1 MVNPKQTGQTQNKS
15 ETEHLITEINEDEE
29 IHTENAKSQQQGKNP
44 NKKEY
49 SQRNNPTPNQKETE
63 HQDIDIKED
72 GSGLFPRKKT
82 EASESKDTTS
92 RNSSP
97 ITTTRKIFNG
107 APNSKEK
114 NSNELN
120 TFFINIRSLRNEL
133 EELEL
138 FIDNE
143 KLDIICLCEHWL
155 HQDIIKYYGIEH
167 FSLVNNY
174 CRTQSNHGGVMIY
187 VNSKFKTKKLPIID
201 FLSVDI
207 HCEVIA
213 IEVKTINIRV
223 LCMYRSPSGDPGIFL
238 QILNHILNLLKTH
251 KPIFIYGDFNIN
263 IKGNCNLTN
272 EFCDTVSSF
281 GCELLVYESTRIT
294 QNSETCID
302 NCITDVRKASKITL
316 VNSYMSDHIG
326 LKNKYTLDSKFKI
339 KDLHH

>member
-1 MVNPKQTGQTQNKS
+1 MTIARRKFYQFVFQTI
-15 ETEHLITEINEDEE
+15 L
-29 IHTENAKSQQQGKNP
+29 A
-44 NKKEY
+44 
-49 SQRNNPTPNQKETE
+49 QRRRNQKIRLQETAVLLQQPGKFLME
-63 HQDIDIKED
+63 
-72 GSGLFPRKKT
+72 P
-82 EASESKDTTS
+82 
-92 RNSSP
+92 
-97 ITTTRKIFNG
+97 
-107 APNSKEK
+107 PNSKEK

-120 TFFINIRSLRNEL
+120 TFFINIRSLRNKL

-155 HQDIIKYYGIEH
+155 HQDIIKYYGIEN

-201 FLSVDI
+201 SLSVDI

-213 IEVKTINIRV
+213 IEVKTINIIV

-238 QILNHILNLLKTH
+238 QKLNHILNVLLKTH

-263 IKGNCNLTN
+263 IKDNCNLTN

-302 NCITDVRKASKITL
+302 NCITNVRKASEITL
-316 VNSYMSDHIG
+316 VNCYMSDHIG

-339 KDLHH
+339 KGETCIIEFRPMSDEAIKKCIYLLKQYKWDHL